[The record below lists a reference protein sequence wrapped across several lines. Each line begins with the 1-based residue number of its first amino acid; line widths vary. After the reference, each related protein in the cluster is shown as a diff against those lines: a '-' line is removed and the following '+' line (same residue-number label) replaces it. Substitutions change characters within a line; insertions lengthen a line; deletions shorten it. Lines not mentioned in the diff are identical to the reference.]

1 MGQLLLGGGGVGIE
15 FRVVKLL
22 SFSLRISGGWLFD
35 GSGTSRGGGL
45 MVVGLR
51 FGFGSDGLRFRS
63 DGLMD

>member
-1 MGQLLLGGGGVGIE
+1 ML
-15 FRVVKLL
+15 FR
-22 SFSLRISGGWLFD
+22 SSLRISGGWLFD